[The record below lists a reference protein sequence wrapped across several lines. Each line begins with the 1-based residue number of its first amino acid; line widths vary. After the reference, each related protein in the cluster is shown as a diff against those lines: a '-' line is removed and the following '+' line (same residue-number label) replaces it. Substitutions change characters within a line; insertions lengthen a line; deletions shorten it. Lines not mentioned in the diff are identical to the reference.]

1 MSATVAVFA
10 AGDGAVSAGQNL
22 SVGRRAL
29 QAGRAHGGEQIVET
43 VPDGRADQPGATAQ
57 RGGQSQDSLRGK
69 GLRAGQ
75 V

>member
-10 AGDGAVSAGQNL
+10 AGDGAVSAGQKL

-43 VPDGRADQPGATAQ
+43 VPD
-57 RGGQSQDSLRGK
+57 
-69 GLRAGQ
+69 
-75 V
+75 